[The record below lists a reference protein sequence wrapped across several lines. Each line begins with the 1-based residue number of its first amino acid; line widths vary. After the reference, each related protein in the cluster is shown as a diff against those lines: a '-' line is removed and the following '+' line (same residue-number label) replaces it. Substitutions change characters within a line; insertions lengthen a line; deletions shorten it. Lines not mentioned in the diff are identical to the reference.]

1 MKNLKLIIAFLAIAS
16 FATRSFAQDKATG
29 LYLTAED
36 YVNHKLSFETNGTD
50 ATHITLNEF
59 LDGSKVTVWHDGKKQ
74 VFVKN
79 EIFGYHTSN
88 SDYRFFNNVG
98 YKIIDTKDFYIYS
111 HPKLVQ
117 QGKGEKLADS
127 FYFSASVKDAVEP
140 LTIKDLEKTY
150 AQNTKFKYTI
160 ESEFQC
166 DNELTKYDAS
176 IQEYKVKYLFD
187 QSAK

>member
-1 MKNLKLIIAFLAIAS
+1 MKKFKLIIALLAIAS
-16 FATRSFAQDKATG
+16 FATQSFAQDKATG

-36 YVNHKLSFETNGTD
+36 YVNHKLSFETTGAD
-50 ATHITLNEF
+50 ANHITLNEF
-59 LDGSKVTVWHDGKKQ
+59 LDGSKVTVWHDGKKHT
-74 VFVKN
+74 FVKN

-98 YKIIDTKDFYIYS
+98 YRIIDTKDFYIYS

-117 QGKGEKLADS
+117 QGKGQKLDDS

-160 ESEFQC
+160 ESEFQS
-166 DNELTKYDAS
+166 DNELTKYDAA
-176 IQEYKVKYLFD
+176 IREYKVKYLFD
-187 QSAK
+187 ESAK